1 MLNASDVL
9 AAIDLKV
16 DYCMSPAS
24 LDEHG
29 RNLIYVNHFE
39 LCAIDALDQSEWWPM
54 VHCMY
59 GLQDCLNY
67 NTSVQSAVAGQTCEG
82 AKSGADDDLAVS
94 GTDARASLES
104 ADCTCSLEG
113 VVEYC
118 AAAHTSTDLKS
129 LASCAYSSEG
139 HALAVKS
146 KGIAEAANAGSPL
159 WVHVNNMTLSVAM
172 NEKKELQT
180 WATSVL
186 SAVCDHIAL
195 GGGDKPVS
203 CP

>member
-1 MLNASDVL
+1 
-9 AAIDLKV
+9 
-16 DYCMSPAS
+16 
-24 LDEHG
+24 
-29 RNLIYVNHFE
+29 
-39 LCAIDALDQSEWWPM
+39 M

-59 GLQDCLNY
+59 SLQDCLNY

-82 AKSGADDDLAVS
+82 AESGADDDLAVS

-195 GGGDKPVS
+195 GGGDKPAS